1 MNPEQIVA
9 SLKALMEAGQTPG
22 KVLTDAA
29 DLENYGKDWTKIY
42 PPKPVAIVFCL
53 LFSSYP
59 ADDLLLVALL

>member
-42 PPKPVAIVFCL
+42 PPKPVAIVLPKTRNRCRRW
-53 LFSSYP
+53 
-59 ADDLLLVALL
+59 

>member
-42 PPKPVAIVFCL
+42 PPRPVAIV
-53 LFSSYP
+53 
-59 ADDLLLVALL
+59 